1 MSEGRTTG
9 TESNA
14 GGSRNGELERALGD
28 LRALSGDIESC
39 SVLSRTGD
47 LLYSSHGPGVERAR
61 VAAMLGALAGLAGR
75 SAREE
80 GKVRAAQVRVRTE
93 AGHLLMVGL
102 EDGGTLVAATALE
115 ARVGLVLYDM
125 RNARAEI
132 EKAAGEVG

>member
-1 MSEGRTTG
+1 MPEGRTTG
-9 TESNA
+9 TESSAA
-14 GGSRNGELERALGD
+14 GSPNGELERALAD

-39 SVLSRTGD
+39 SVLSQNGD
-47 LLYSSHGPGVERAR
+47 LLYSSHGPGVERER
-61 VAAMLGALAGLAGR
+61 VAAMLGALAALAAR
-75 SAREE
+75 SARDG
-80 GKVRAAQVRVRTE
+80 GKGRAAQVRVRTE

-102 EDGGTLVAATALE
+102 EGGGTLVAATAPE

>member
-1 MSEGRTTG
+1 
-9 TESNA
+9 
-14 GGSRNGELERALGD
+14 
-28 LRALSGDIESC
+28 
-39 SVLSRTGD
+39 
-47 LLYSSHGPGVERAR
+47 
-61 VAAMLGALAGLAGR
+61 MLGALAGLAGR